1 LAMQPPEPSP
11 GVPVF
16 DTETLGVTVY
26 HHPPSRGLLSISD
39 RTQLPRGGSRVSLTR
54 RALDPHVRSTTC

>member
-1 LAMQPPEPSP
+1 
-11 GVPVF
+11 
-16 DTETLGVTVY
+16 LGVTVY